1 MLVLLLLLPLVL
13 VSCAAS
19 FCRLRQNFRALTS
32 RIAVGSWSA
41 CCCCFLCCSGS
52 VGAKAF
58 FLVLF
63 VYYNTCVGVVLKLLS
78 ALLLQIAWVCVCVSE
93 FRIAWT
99 YFFIFILRW
108 YLYFLR
114 ADLHSETIA
123 LFCNSC
129 GVVICISLSLSSCL
143 LFSSAPIAF
152 KMSGN
157 CQLEFMTCLL
167 SEI

>member
-1 MLVLLLLLPLVL
+1 MLVLLLLLPLVLL

-58 FLVLF
+58 FSFCLGI
-63 VYYNTCVGVVLKLLS
+63 TIHAW
-78 ALLLQIAWVCVCVSE
+78 ALYSSSCLRCCCELRGCVCVSE

-143 LFSSAPIAF
+143 LFSSAPIAC